1 MRKHYGLPLTFRRR
15 WSGVPHPPESGR
27 PYAAILMTTYTSEFD
42 DIPGTRVFTAQR
54 AKQGYH
60 LNQFCM
66 SLMKAGNRARF
77 KADERAYLDEWSM
90 TEAQKQAVL
99 DRDYNALLELGGNIY
114 FLAKIFATDGLSYV
128 QAVSTMT
135 GMTVEDYQ
143 QMMLNGGRS
152 PEGWRSVKDGT

>member
-1 MRKHYGLPLTFRRR
+1 
-15 WSGVPHPPESGR
+15 
-27 PYAAILMTTYTSEFD
+27 MTAYTTEFD

-66 SLMKAGNRARF
+66 SLMKAENRARF
-77 KADERAYLDEWSM
+77 KADERAYLDEWPM

-99 DRDYNALLELGGNIY
+99 DRDYNAMLELGGNIY

-143 QMMLNGGRS
+143 QMMRNGGRS
-152 PEGWRSVKDGT
+152 PEGWRSLKDGT